1 MPCKKQKT
9 NLVAYGSD
17 VQADL
22 IRRTLAFLFPPQER
36 WPSVQS
42 WIPMPPQPRTGMK
55 CRVKEWTSWVSTSFA
70 ASVNRCCIPL
80 VCSGTLAL
88 LQNGTSN
95 SFSEGG
101 KLIQGARR
109 KLMELQPPSFKN
121 GWIKM
126 CFKMVDRRGRAGT
139 EGPGTVMDHQ
149 DAKASPSWWTL
160 PQDQYFLSVF
170 SLTSYP
176 FIILSNFPFLEL
188 NFLFQLLLVSLLLWW
203 RPHFSLLYFM

>member
-9 NLVAYGSD
+9 NLVAYDSD

-42 WIPMPPQPRTGMK
+42 WIPVPPQPRTGMK
-55 CRVKEWTSWVSTSFA
+55 CRVSERTSWVSTSFA
-70 ASVNRCCIPL
+70 ASVNRCCNSLI
-80 VCSGTLAL
+80 CSGTLVL

-109 KLMELQPPSFKN
+109 KLMELQLTSFKN
-121 GWIKM
+121 GQIKM
-126 CFKMVDRRGRAGT
+126 CFRMVHRRGRAGT

-149 DAKASPSWWTL
+149 HAKASPSW
-160 PQDQYFLSVF
+160 
-170 SLTSYP
+170 
-176 FIILSNFPFLEL
+176 
-188 NFLFQLLLVSLLLWW
+188 
-203 RPHFSLLYFM
+203 